1 MAGASG
7 PEIQAALGH
16 ANIATSI
23 RYIHF
28 AEAQKNV
35 LAERAAAP
43 AVAGLESAKRS
54 GKSAMV
60 IPLRTSV
67 S

>member
-1 MAGASG
+1 MTGASG

-28 AEAQKNV
+28 AEGRRNA
-35 LAERAAAP
+35 LAERAATL
-43 AVAGLESAKRS
+43 AVAGLESAKQ
-54 GKSAMV
+54 GGQQAAI
-60 IPLRTSV
+60 IPLRQ
-67 S
+67 